1 MITHPPLLKGGA
13 GGGMLSF
20 TLPHQTMSEGSAKVQ
35 RRMSEGW
42 AKDNN
47 SKFITQNSKFI
58 TQNSKLFCIF
68 APNINP
74 YNHTSETL
82 IFKTN

>member
-1 MITHPPLLKGGA
+1 
-13 GGGMLSF
+13 MLSF
-20 TLPHQTMSEGSAKVQ
+20 TLPHQTMSEGSAKDE
-35 RRMSEGW
+35 RTIKACAARTERSFSGFDPM
-42 AKDNN
+42 KDN
-47 SKFITQNSKFI
+47 NSKFI